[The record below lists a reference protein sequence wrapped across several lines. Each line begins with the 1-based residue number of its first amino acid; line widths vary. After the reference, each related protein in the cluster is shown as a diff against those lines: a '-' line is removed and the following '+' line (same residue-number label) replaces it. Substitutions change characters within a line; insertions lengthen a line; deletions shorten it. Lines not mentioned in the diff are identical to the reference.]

1 VLKIRTGFV
10 RLTTRAVLRAR
21 RDRDGSCPARRRSI
35 GELLAMGEEVTLSC
49 TTSDSFRGTIMYMFC
64 TVVVLIHCAPA
75 LASTVDTKKR
85 ERATAVQGR
94 REKNREGAHAIL
106 SRAFKRTHRSLSSCT
121 CFHTAPFPCFLLAY
135 SLLLLKTRV
144 QLNAVLSFSLQKR
157 TRFVTVPDEIIG

>member
-21 RDRDGSCPARRRSI
+21 RDRDGSCPAGRRSI

-64 TVVVLIHCAPA
+64 TVVVLIHCAPC
-75 LASTVDTKKR
+75 LSIYCRHKEKRASNSRSRKK
-85 ERATAVQGR
+85 G
-94 REKNREGAHAIL
+94 KNREGAHAIL